1 MPKEKNSIIKVIGV
15 GGGGCNAVNYMFN
28 NGIKGV
34 DFVLCNTDAQALEL
48 SSVTNKIQLGSDLTE
63 GLGAGANPSV
73 GKECTLSSLDEVR
86 ELLANNTK
94 MVFITCGMGGGT
106 GTGGAPVIAQLA
118 KEMGILTVAIV
129 TTPFTFEGR
138 RRSKQAEEGLRELKE
153 NVDTLLVINNDK
165 VREIYGNLSFSDAFS
180 KADDILANA
189 ARGIAEI
196 ITVTGYVN
204 VDFHD
209 VQTVMKDSGLAIMGS
224 ATAEGEN
231 RALDAIESAI
241 NSPLLDDNNIQG
253 ANYILLNITTGKKEA
268 LMDEITEMMEYVQN
282 VAGQGTDIIWGN
294 CTDSNMDDELNVIVI
309 ATGFENKQPHT
320 LGYEE
325 PQKKVMQLEDGPK
338 VEMPTN
344 TFKAPEVAPVEEVKE
359 EVEPTLFE
367 FDLRGSANETPK
379 EEEVKEPTRYT
390 LDMEMEEESEVEV
403 TEVEA
408 SSETV
413 DRDNEEIE
421 LDVLKKKHDERV
433 NQLRGLSKQLRNPGY
448 LSEIENEPAYKRR
461 QVDLEDTP
469 HSSEQRMSRYTLSDP
484 EDGTEGR
491 PEIRPNNSFLHDNVD

>member
-28 NGIKGV
+28 NGINGV
-34 DFVLCNTDAQALEL
+34 DFLLCNTDAQALEL
-48 SSVTNKIQLGSDLTE
+48 SSVSNKIQLGTDLTE
-63 GLGAGANPSV
+63 GLGAGANPGV

-86 ELLANNTK
+86 EILANNTK
-94 MVFITCGMGGGT
+94 MVFITAGMGGGT

-118 KEMGILTVAIV
+118 KEMGILTVGIV

-138 RRSKQAEEGLRELKE
+138 RRCKQAEEGLKELKD

-224 ATAEGEN
+224 ATADGEG
-231 RALDAIESAI
+231 RALEAIEAAI

-253 ANYILLNITTGKKEA
+253 ANYILLNITTGKKQV
-268 LMDEITEMMEYVQN
+268 LMDEISEMMEYVQN
-282 VAGQGTDIIWGN
+282 IAGHGTDIIWGN
-294 CTDSNMDDELNVIVI
+294 CTDGTLEDELNVIII
-309 ATGFENKQPHT
+309 ATGFENRPSSF
-320 LGYEE
+320 E
-325 PQKKVMQLEDGPK
+325 PTEKKVMKLEED
-338 VEMPTN
+338 VEEASVIN
-344 TFKAPEVAPVEEVKE
+344 TFSESSPEDKAAPIVEN
-359 EVEPTLFE
+359 EPTLFE
-367 FDLRGSANETPK
+367 FDMTSKMVDPVPEAPK
-379 EEEVKEPTRYT
+379 KEPTRYI
-390 LDMEMEEESEVEV
+390 LDMEEETQEETQEGVESV
-403 TEVEA
+403 
-408 SSETV
+408 V
-413 DRDNEEIE
+413 DRGNEEIE
-421 LDVLKKKHDERV
+421 LELLKKKHDDRV
-433 NQLRGLSKQLRNPGY
+433 NQLKGLSKQLRNPSY
-448 LSEIENEPAYKRR
+448 LSEIEGEPAYKRR
-461 QVDLEDTP
+461 QVDLDETS
-469 HSSEQRMSRYTLSDP
+469 HSSDQPMSRYTLSDP
-484 EDGTEGR
+484 DESIEGR